1 MKRAKLFPLRVRLPE
16 QLLLV
21 VVVVVVAHLLR
32 LQSHDW
38 EDLDPARASET
49 RRAEMIVTKGQNR
62 PPRTLRSFRI
72 MYADQPHWVPPSLLL
87 VAMAD
92 SWTSN
97 WVIVLGEVLSGPCIG
112 L

>member
-1 MKRAKLFPLRVRLPE
+1 
-16 QLLLV
+16 
-21 VVVVVVAHLLR
+21 
-32 LQSHDW
+32 
-38 EDLDPARASET
+38 
-49 RRAEMIVTKGQNR
+49 
-62 PPRTLRSFRI
+62 